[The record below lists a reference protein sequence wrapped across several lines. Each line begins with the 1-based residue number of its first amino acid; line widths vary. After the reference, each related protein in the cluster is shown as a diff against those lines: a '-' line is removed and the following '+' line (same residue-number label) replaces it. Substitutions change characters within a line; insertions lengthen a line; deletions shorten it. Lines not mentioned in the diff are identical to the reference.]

1 MLNRISFYFILLFL
15 LSAGIAD
22 QTVSAQFPTS
32 QSPGIP
38 NVGNGPEEE
47 PLDNTINV
55 QYFYADNPGIVYPF
69 EDTLMHN
76 SQQYDP
82 IRLQDFDHAHLGF
95 LGSAHQQLIYRPAF
109 RMGLDIGL
117 HQYDLYYARPNT
129 VQYYKLDK
137 AFSNLFFTQGS
148 TQLENYFRGQ
158 FGRNFANNLSFSL
171 EYNRMN
177 NVGRYRSQK
186 SGNQDFTAAFNFH
199 HPKGKYQFF
208 LSYIY
213 NEIRQKDNGGISL
226 EQIDSPEDL
235 AREFQ
240 VPVFLN
246 DDAQTRYANR
256 HFNFLQTYNFTGQA
270 DSLGPSSK
278 RSFLLSHE
286 FDFRPSIYK
295 FYDDMPDPDSSY
307 YGIFQVDQRSIRY
320 FIDHDAVQN
329 TFKLITR
336 KPNQDT
342 SSNKSQQKD
351 LIEVGISHTFHRVQ
365 QEPGKFTRN
374 DLFLMGRFN
383 FAPTKYIT
391 FKSYGH
397 LGVLNQ
403 AGDYRLDGRLT
414 FTLPTL
420 GSLEA
425 GLISQAYTTGVV
437 ARQHILSEQQI
448 WNNDFNKIFE
458 NTIEGVLRIP
468 KLNLDISGQYSLLTN
483 YLYYDTL
490 GFPQQQSEVINVL
503 RLTFEHRL
511 KWGNLFFNNQ
521 VNLQTTTGDVLRLPA
536 YYSKHSLYGQFKIF
550 KDRLSIQTGL
560 DLRLTDGYFANT
572 YNPATGQF
580 QLQDELELNFYPS
593 LDAFFNVQVDRIR
606 FFIKME
612 NLNYLVNEELFY
624 QTALYPNP
632 FTTVRMGLRWVLL
645 Y

>member
-1 MLNRISFYFILLFL
+1 MSNRLTSYFILLFL
-15 LSAGIAD
+15 IFFGIAD
-22 QTVSAQFPTS
+22 HPVSAQFPTS
-32 QSPGIP
+32 QNPSTP
-38 NVGNGPEEE
+38 NVGNGSKEEI
-47 PLDNTINV
+47 LDNTLNV
-55 QYFYADNPGIVYPF
+55 QYFYADNPGIIYPF

-109 RMGLDIGL
+109 QMGLDIGF

-129 VQYYKLDK
+129 IQYYKLDK

-186 SGNQDFTAAFNFH
+186 SGNQDFTAAFHFQ

-213 NEIRQKDNGGISL
+213 NEIRQKDNGGL
-226 EQIDSPEDL
+226 WLAQINSPEDL
-235 AREFQ
+235 EREFQ

-270 DSLGPSSK
+270 DSLGPSDK

-286 FDFRPSIYK
+286 FDFRPSVYK
-295 FYDDMPDPDSSY
+295 FYDDMPRSDSSY

-336 KPNQDT
+336 KPNPDT

-351 LIEVGISHTFHRVQ
+351 LIELGISHTYHRVQ

-391 FKSYGH
+391 FKSYAH
-397 LGVLNQ
+397 LGILNQ

-414 FTLPTL
+414 FTLPSL

-425 GLISQAYTTGVV
+425 GLISQAYTTGIV
-437 ARQHILSEQQI
+437 AQQHFLSEQQI

-458 NTIEGVLRIP
+458 NTIEGILRIP

-490 GFPQQQSEVINVL
+490 GFAQQESEVINVL

-521 VNLQTTTGDVLRLPA
+521 VNLQTTTGDVLRLPS

-580 QLQDELELNFYPS
+580 QLQDELEPNFYPS

-632 FTTVRMGLRWVLL
+632 FTTTRMGLRWVLL